1 VLRAEFINAA
11 RRRPPTSARTVNRSI
26 GQRHQ
31 EPRALLP
38 QGNQRMNEAEMT
50 RPNGRSKN
58 VPGRILKDQI
68 REWSSDFGSGELRS
82 GSLFLLIF
90 AANLAVARVV
100 SRLLVCKLAKDAS
113 QGQGGRPPGSRS
125 GKPG

>member
-31 EPRALLP
+31 APRVLLP

-58 VPGRILKDQI
+58 VPGRIFKDQI
-68 REWSSDFGSGELRS
+68 REWSSDFRS
-82 GSLFLLIF
+82 GGLRLGPLFPLIF
-90 AANLAVARVV
+90 AANLAVAAFGWF
-100 SRLLVCKLAKDAS
+100 LVCLFVN
-113 QGQGGRPPGSRS
+113 
-125 GKPG
+125 